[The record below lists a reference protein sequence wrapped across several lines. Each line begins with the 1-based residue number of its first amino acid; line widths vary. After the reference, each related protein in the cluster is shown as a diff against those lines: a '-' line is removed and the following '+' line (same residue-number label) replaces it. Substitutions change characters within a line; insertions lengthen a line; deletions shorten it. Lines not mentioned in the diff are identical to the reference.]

1 MQFSRHIPNNDEP
14 DLQRGYHKTHPQRNH
29 VTNGS
34 DRMSDL
40 DGFEQRFTKDLAN
53 ATLAMIS
60 DDTRRLSTRY
70 RANIPLAQL
79 RQQGKEDLSKGRIG
93 Q

>member
-1 MQFSRHIPNNDEP
+1 MTIGNIPKEIRRKPSMHTYILLAYLLTTRLSHVSN
-14 DLQRGYHKTHPQRNH
+14 QAQCRH

-40 DGFEQRFTKDLAN
+40 DGFEQRFTKDQVN

-60 DDTRRLSTRY
+60 DDTRRLRH
-70 RANIPLAQL
+70 
-79 RQQGKEDLSKGRIG
+79 
-93 Q
+93 

>member
-1 MQFSRHIPNNDEP
+1 MLAQGRS
-14 DLQRGYHKTHPQRNH
+14 TV

-40 DGFEQRFTKDLAN
+40 DGFEQRFTKDQVN

-60 DDTRRLSTRY
+60 DDTRRLGTRY
-70 RANIPLAQL
+70 RAYVPLAQL
-79 RQQGKEDLSKGRIG
+79 RQQGMEDLSRERIG

>member
-1 MQFSRHIPNNDEP
+1 MAISGLRPKAYIHVTTGFKAQYESCTRVRTLI
-14 DLQRGYHKTHPQRNH
+14 

-60 DDTRRLSTRY
+60 DDTRRL
-70 RANIPLAQL
+70 
-79 RQQGKEDLSKGRIG
+79 RQ
-93 Q
+93 